1 MEARPACYSG
11 DRTSRSPVSVTVEAR
26 MASWV
31 SRARSAECPQP
42 RTAKGHGG
50 GQALGFVDGSC
61 KSCGTFRALAV
72 VDPTFLEWRPGGRG
86 YRDRLTTRP
95 HHWMARPDHPQSIP
109 CDREAHSGLD
119 GKGHGSVRQIGG
131 RIMELL
137 SRCMGRVPLPDDQGS
152 CFQAGSQ
159 TQVLTFSADSR
170 SCCSI
175 GRLRC

>member
-1 MEARPACYSG
+1 M
-11 DRTSRSPVSVTVEAR
+11 
-26 MASWV
+26 
-31 SRARSAECPQP
+31 
-42 RTAKGHGG
+42 
-50 GQALGFVDGSC
+50 DGSC

-72 VDPTFLEWRPGGRG
+72 MDPTFLEWRPGGRG

-95 HHWMARPDHPQSIP
+95 HHWTARPDRSQSIP

-152 CFQAGSQ
+152 RFQAGSQ

-175 GRLRC
+175 GRLRFDGTDHPIRRVCDGGLVTDTVRRACAWLSDVRCKESPEVSREWLAANHPQTILN